1 MRRIGIAACTAAL
14 LGVAAGGAAAAP
26 GDVSVV
32 ANHLNNPRGIEIAA
46 DGSVYVAE
54 AGKAGRFCE
63 DDDSCV
69 GLTGS
74 VTRVKDG
81 AATRI
86 ATRLASGGSRDGTF
100 TTGPDD
106 VGIAPNG
113 TVYAI
118 ISTFPECT
126 PIPRFLPASI
136 RNQLGRIVV
145 AGKRGP
151 RPVANLAS
159 FDCRVNPDGRDSNA
173 NPYSL
178 IAEGKGRFVVAD
190 AGGNTLV
197 RVRNRKPRLLTVI
210 PTNGGADA
218 VPTTVVKGPDGA
230 YYVGELSFGAKVN
243 RARVLRVV
251 PGKKP
256 TLYAAGFNQ
265 ITGIAFGPDGSL
277 YVTQYSSNP
286 RSQKPSGALTRV
298 APDGTRTSLAAGKLF
313 FPAGAA
319 VDAQGNVYVSN
330 WSVLPGRAARQGPFK
345 GGNGQLL
352 KISAS

>member
-1 MRRIGIAACTAAL
+1 MKKIGIAACAAVV
-14 LGVAAGGAAAAP
+14 LGMAAAGTAAAP
-26 GDVSVV
+26 GDVTVV
-32 ANHLNNPRGIEIAA
+32 ADHLNNPRGIEIGP

-54 AGKAGRFCE
+54 AGKGGRLCL
-63 DDDSCV
+63 DDETCL

-74 VTRVKDG
+74 VTRVKNG
-81 AATRI
+81 VAARV
-86 ATRLASGGSRDGTF
+86 ATRLTSGAGRDGSF
-100 TTGPDD
+100 ATGPDD
-106 VGIAPNG
+106 IGIAPNG
-113 TVYAI
+113 TVYAVI
-118 ISTFPECT
+118 ANAACQV
-126 PIPRFLPASI
+126 IPRSVPAAI
-136 RNQLGRIVV
+136 RKQLGRVVV

-151 RPVANLAS
+151 RPVANVSS
-159 FDCRVNPDGRDSNA
+159 FDCRTNPDGKDSNS

-178 IAEGKGRFVVAD
+178 IAEGKGHFVVAD
-190 AGGNTLV
+190 AGGNALF
-197 RVRNRKPRLLTVI
+197 RVRNRKVSLLAVV
-210 PTNGGADA
+210 PTNGTAQA

-230 YYVGELSFGAKVN
+230 YYVGELSFGAKLN

-277 YVTQYSSNP
+277 YVTQLSSNP

-313 FPAGAA
+313 SPAGAA

-330 WSVLPGRAARQGPFK
+330 WSVLPGRTPKRGPFK
-345 GGNGQLL
+345 GANGQLL